1 MLPHPYHRSW
11 FGLYGILWLLLAS
24 CQGSEW
30 GGQVENALRVPSTER
45 VGAENVGPEI
55 VEPEIVGPD
64 PVVSEAPVSVQPVE
78 EMEEEIEQE
87 ESDPIELVEPEPS
100 PTGTAPVSSTSR
112 FEDLGSLAPLTQ
124 AAITDLER
132 LGVLDAVEG
141 TAFDPMRSIQRG
153 EFAQWLV
160 LANNALYQGDPS
172 RQIRL
177 SQSPDRPLFL
187 DVPEDHP
194 QFSFVQALGHAGL
207 IEGDAQQEFRPNS
220 LLSRAELIRLKL
232 PVVLPPGPLKGSRAD
247 LEQDWGFADADRIPD
262 EAVAAIVADRQAQPS
277 TILHTFGPIRIFHP
291 MDPVSR
297 AEAALALSVMGDQT
311 AAAAM
316 PADPRPILP
325 EVEPDPVETED
336 PDRDPVT
343 PETSIPE
350 PDDTLPEAEAIPQND
365 IPEVEASPDPSA
377 SATEEVEAEVEAA
390 DPAPE
395 EPQVQSPL
403 DPDQIQSAEDDNSG
417 QFITPPQ
424 TD

>member
-1 MLPHPYHRSW
+1 MLRHPHHRSW

-30 GGQVENALRVPSTER
+30 GEQVENALRVPRAER
-45 VGAENVGPEI
+45 SGSEMVDS
-55 VEPEIVGPD
+55 D

-78 EMEEEIEQE
+78 EIEEEIEQE
-87 ESDPIELVEPEPS
+87 ESAPVELVDQEPS

-112 FEDLGSLAPLTQ
+112 FEDLGSLDLLTQ

-160 LANNALYQGDPS
+160 LTNNALYQGDPS

-194 QFSFVQALGHAGL
+194 QFRFIQALGNAGL
-207 IEGDAQQEFRPNS
+207 IEGDAQQEFRPNT

-232 PVVLPPGPLKGSRAD
+232 PVVLPPGPLKGSRDD
-247 LEQDWGFADADRIPD
+247 LEQEWGFADTDRIPD

-277 TILHTFGPIRIFHP
+277 TILHTFGPIRILNP
-291 MDPVSR
+291 MDPVAR

-311 AAAAM
+311 AAAAT
-316 PADPRPILP
+316 PADPQPVLP

-336 PDRDPVT
+336 PAPETLT
-343 PETSIPE
+343 PELEDTPPETDAIPQ
-350 PDDTLPEAEAIPQND
+350 DDSPEAEDSPSEPEAEDVEAEEPAPEP
-365 IPEVEASPDPSA
+365 PEVESTSNPDESF
-377 SATEEVEAEVEAA
+377 
-390 DPAPE
+390 
-395 EPQVQSPL
+395 QS
-403 DPDQIQSAEDDNSG
+403 SEDDNSG

-424 TD
+424 PD

>member
-1 MLPHPYHRSW
+1 MLRHPHHRSW

-30 GGQVENALRVPSTER
+30 GGQVENALRVPIVER
-45 VGAENVGPEI
+45 VGAERVGAERAGSEM
-55 VEPEIVGPD
+55 VDPD
-64 PVVSEAPVSVQPVE
+64 PVVSEAPVSVEPVE
-78 EMEEEIEQE
+78 EIEEEIEQE
-87 ESDPIELVEPEPS
+87 ESDPIQPVEPEPS

-112 FEDLGSLAPLTQ
+112 FEDLGSLDPLTQ

-177 SQSPDRPLFL
+177 SQSSDRPLFL

-194 QFSFVQALGHAGL
+194 QFSFIQALGNAGL

-232 PVVLPPGPLKGSRAD
+232 PVVLPPGPLTGSRSD
-247 LEQDWGFADADRIPD
+247 LEEEWGFADADRIPD

-277 TILHTFGPIRIFHP
+277 TILHTFGPIRILNP

-316 PADPRPILP
+316 PADPQPVLP

-336 PDRDPVT
+336 PAPETLT
-343 PETSIPE
+343 PELEDTPPETDAIPQ
-350 PDDTLPEAEAIPQND
+350 DDSPEAEDSPSQ
-365 IPEVEASPDPSA
+365 PEA
-377 SATEEVEAEVEAA
+377 EEVEAEE
-390 DPAPE
+390 PAPE
-395 EPQVQSPL
+395 PPEVESTSNPNESFQS
-403 DPDQIQSAEDDNSG
+403 SEDDNSG

-424 TD
+424 PD